1 MKQMQIY
8 VSMPSF
14 NISESKDWHRA
25 RAQLDAVCVCVC
37 VFKAVFAFQGCCSVI
52 KRRGTKE
59 EGRGKEK
66 GAKPLFSKERR
77 LLVGDAALI
86 RRTVA
91 VDNHDHR
98 GQSVNSNRP
107 VGIFKVCEAGKENVY
122 CCCTKKQEVGPMKT
136 LQ

>member
-1 MKQMQIY
+1 MYQCPHLT
-8 VSMPSF
+8 SL
-14 NISESKDWHRA
+14 RA
-25 RAQLDAVCVCVC
+25 KTGTEQELSWMLLVCVC

-122 CCCTKKQEVGPMKT
+122 CCCTKKQEEGPMKT

>member
-1 MKQMQIY
+1 M
-8 VSMPSF
+8 
-14 NISESKDWHRA
+14 
-25 RAQLDAVCVCVC
+25 
-37 VFKAVFAFQGCCSVI
+37 FKAVFAFQGCCSVI

-122 CCCTKKQEVGPMKT
+122 CCSTKKQE
-136 LQ
+136 

>member
-1 MKQMQIY
+1 MYQCPHLT
-8 VSMPSF
+8 SL
-14 NISESKDWHRA
+14 RA
-25 RAQLDAVCVCVC
+25 KTGIEQELSWMLFVCVC

-122 CCCTKKQEVGPMKT
+122 CCCTKKQE
-136 LQ
+136 